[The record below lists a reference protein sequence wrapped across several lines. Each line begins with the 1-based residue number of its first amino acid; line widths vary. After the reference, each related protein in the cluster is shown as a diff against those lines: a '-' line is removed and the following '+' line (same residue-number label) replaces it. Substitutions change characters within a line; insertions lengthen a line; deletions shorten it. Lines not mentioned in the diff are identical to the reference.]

1 MANRKNNVS
10 FKKGIIHFEEDGKIL
25 FEEITKD
32 GSFFYD
38 LIKELKEF
46 NGVENVSISFG
57 NDKDIAPIREA

>member
-1 MANRKNNVS
+1 MASKKNGVS

-46 NGVENVSISFG
+46 DGIENVTMSFG
-57 NDKDIAPIREA
+57 NDKDIVPIREE

>member
-1 MANRKNNVS
+1 MASKKNGVA
-10 FKKGIIHFEEDGKIL
+10 FKKGIIHFEEGNRIL

-46 NGVENVSISFG
+46 DGVENVTISFG
-57 NDKDIAPIREA
+57 NDKDITPIREA